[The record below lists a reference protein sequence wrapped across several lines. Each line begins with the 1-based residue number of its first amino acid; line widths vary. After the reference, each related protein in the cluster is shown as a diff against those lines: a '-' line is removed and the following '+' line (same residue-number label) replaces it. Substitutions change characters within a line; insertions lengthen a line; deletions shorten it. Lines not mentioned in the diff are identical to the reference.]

1 MSESAAFWDQEAE
14 RLVLSVCLRRREAMG
29 DAIELGL
36 KAEHFSEANALIF
49 GAIQAVAESDVPLS
63 QVTVARQLGDD
74 LESAGGQTALGDI
87 WRAGGTGDAVGYYG
101 AIVLERAA
109 VRREHQLVHG
119 YLLRLEDPGVD
130 VSREMA
136 RFRDAL
142 MAADAEQ
149 VRTDGP
155 RSVREVLDQGGFERL
170 ETWMEN
176 PQQIRGIPTGHPRM
190 DRILGG
196 LKTKRMSIVGAATS
210 AGKTQWM
217 EFLGRFA
224 AIGGSASMLM
234 SSEMSADDNSDRW
247 VFMEARLDRMKA
259 ETYGLNET
267 EKQRIRDA
275 AWTLA
280 ERPMYVWEM
289 GGFDLARIRVA
300 VRRMRARYGIKLV
313 LLDMLNGVRVDISK
327 GENMAQALGRILAE
341 LHALA
346 VSEDIHLMATAHV
359 NRAAMQRND
368 VLGLN
373 DFRDSAAVEQWADQ
387 VITLQ
392 PVDAQG
398 NVITRQ
404 QANTDAADRGYVRVL
419 ANVCKN
425 RFGAL
430 GQCTM
435 HLDWDSGGRFTTPQ
449 EATG

>member
-1 MSESAAFWDQEAE
+1 MSEPAFWDLEAE
-14 RLVLSVCLRRREAMG
+14 RLVLSACLRRREAMG

-49 GAIQAVAESDVPLS
+49 GAIQAVAESDAPMS
-63 QVTVARQLGDD
+63 QVTVARQLGDGLD
-74 LESAGGQTALGDI
+74 SAGGQTALGDI
-87 WRAGGTGDAVGYYG
+87 WRAGATGDAVAYYG
-101 AIVLERAA
+101 AIVLERAV
-109 VRREHQLVHG
+109 VRREHQLVHS
-119 YLLRLEDPGVD
+119 YLLTLADPGTD

-142 MAADAEQ
+142 LASDAEQ
-149 VRTDGP
+149 VRNDGP
-155 RSVREVLDQGGFERL
+155 RSIREVLEQGAYERL
-170 ETWMEN
+170 ATWMEN
-176 PQQIRGIPTGHPRM
+176 PQQIRGIPTGHPHL

-217 EFLGRFA
+217 EYLARFA
-224 AIGGSASMLM
+224 AIGGYPSLLLST
-234 SSEMSADDNSDRW
+234 EMSAEDNSDRW
-247 VFMEARLDRMKA
+247 VFMESRLDRMTA
-259 ETYGLNET
+259 ETEGLTEA
-267 EKQRIRDA
+267 EKQALRDA

-300 VRRMRARYGIKLV
+300 VRRMRARYGIRLV

-327 GENMAQALGRILAE
+327 GENMAQALGRILAD

-387 VITLQ
+387 AITLQ
-392 PVDAQG
+392 PVDATGQ
-398 NVITRQ
+398 VISRSEANGDVTRH
-404 QANTDAADRGYVRVL
+404 GYVRIL

-435 HLDWDSGGRFTTPQ
+435 HLDWGSGGRFTTPQ
-449 EATG
+449 EATA

>member
-1 MSESAAFWDQEAE
+1 MSEPAFWDIEAE
-14 RLVLSVCLRRREAMG
+14 RAVLSACLRRREAMG

-49 GAIQAVAESDVPLS
+49 GAIQAVAESDAPMS
-63 QVTVARQLGDD
+63 QVTVARQLGDGLD
-74 LESAGGQTALGDI
+74 SAGGQTALGDI

-109 VRREHQLVHG
+109 VRHEHQLVHS
-119 YLLRLEDPGVD
+119 YLLTLADPGAD

-149 VRTDGP
+149 VRNDGP
-155 RSVREVLDQGGFERL
+155 RSIREVLEQGAYERL
-170 ETWMEN
+170 ATWMEN
-176 PQQIRGIPTGHPRM
+176 PQQIRGIPTGHPHL

-217 EFLGRFA
+217 EYLARFA
-224 AIGGSASMLM
+224 AIGGYPSLLLST
-234 SSEMSADDNSDRW
+234 EMSAEDNSDRW
-247 VFMEARLDRMKA
+247 VFMESRLDRMTA
-259 ETYGLNET
+259 ETEGLTEA
-267 EKQRIRDA
+267 EKQALRDA

-300 VRRMRARYGIKLV
+300 VRRMRARYGIRLV

-327 GENMAQALGRILAE
+327 GENMAQALGRILAD

-387 VITLQ
+387 AITLQ
-392 PVDAQG
+392 PVDATGQ
-398 NVITRQ
+398 VISRSEANGDVTRH
-404 QANTDAADRGYVRVL
+404 GYVRIL

-435 HLDWDSGGRFTTPQ
+435 HLDWGSGGRFTTPQ
-449 EATG
+449 EATA

>member
-1 MSESAAFWDQEAE
+1 MSDPAFWDMEAE
-14 RLVLSVCLRRREAMG
+14 RQVLSACLRRREAMG

-36 KAEHFSEANALIF
+36 RAEHFSEANGHIF
-49 GAIQAVAESDVPLS
+49 AAIQAVAESDAPLS
-63 QVTVARQLGDD
+63 QVTVARELGDN
-74 LESAGGQTALGDI
+74 LAGAGGQTVLGDI

-109 VRREHQLVHG
+109 VRREYQLVHN
-119 YLLRLEDPGVD
+119 YLLTLTQPGID
-130 VSREMA
+130 ASREMA

-155 RSVREVLDQGGFERL
+155 RSVREVLDQGGYERL

-176 PQQIRGIPTGHPRM
+176 PQQIRGIPTGHPHL

-196 LKTKRMSIVGAATS
+196 LKTKRLSIIGAATS

-217 EFLGRFA
+217 EYMGRFA
-224 AIGGSASMLM
+224 AIGGYPSLLLST
-234 SSEMSADDNSDRW
+234 EMSADDNSDRW
-247 VFMEARLDRMKA
+247 VFMEARLDRMAA
-259 ETYGLNET
+259 ETYGLSEPD
-267 EKQRIRDA
+267 KQRIRDA

-280 ERPMYVWEM
+280 ERPLYVWEM
-289 GGFDLARIRVA
+289 GGFDMARIRVA
-300 VRRMRARYGIKLV
+300 VRRMRARYGIRLV

-327 GENMAQALGRILAE
+327 GENMAQALARILSD

-368 VLGLN
+368 ILGLN

-387 VITLQ
+387 AITFQ
-392 PVDAQG
+392 PVDASG
-398 NVITRQ
+398 NVISRQ
-404 QANTDAADRGYVRVL
+404 QANADALERGYVRVL

-449 EATG
+449 EATA

>member
-1 MSESAAFWDQEAE
+1 MSDPAFWDMEAE
-14 RLVLSVCLRRREAMG
+14 RLVLSACLRRREAMG

-36 KAEHFSEANALIF
+36 RPEHFSEANGRIF
-49 GAIQAVAESDVPLS
+49 AAIQAVAESDAPLS

-101 AIVLERAA
+101 ALVLERAA

-155 RSVREVLDQGGFERL
+155 RSVREVLEGGALERL

-176 PQQIRGIPTGHPRM
+176 PQQIRGIPTGHPHL
-190 DRILGG
+190 DRLLGG
-196 LKTKRMSIVGAATS
+196 LKPKRMSIIGAATS

-217 EFLGRFA
+217 QYMARFA
-224 AIGGSASMLM
+224 AIGGHPSLLLST
-234 SSEMSADDNSDRW
+234 EMSADDNADRW
-247 VFMEARLDRMKA
+247 VFMEAARDRLQA
-259 ETYGLNET
+259 EQYGLT
-267 EKQRIRDA
+267 EDQKQHLRQA
-275 AWTLA
+275 AWDIA
-280 ERPMYVWEM
+280 DRPIYVWEM
-289 GGFDLARIRVA
+289 GGFDMARIRVA
-300 VRRMRARYGIKLV
+300 VRRMRARYGIRLV

-327 GENMAQALGRILAE
+327 GENMAQALGRVLAD

-346 VSEDIHLMATAHV
+346 VSEDIHLMTTAHV
-359 NRAAMQRND
+359 NRAAMQRSD

-387 VITLQ
+387 AITLQ
-392 PVDAQG
+392 PVDASGQ
-398 NVITRQ
+398 VINRS
-404 QANTDAADRGYVRVL
+404 QANNDTSQHGYVRVL

-435 HLDWDSGGRFTTPQ
+435 HLTWDAGGRFTTPQ
-449 EATG
+449 EATA